1 MSCPKL
7 TIFRKFFGSSTTI
20 WLSRKDS
27 NLQARGIMY
36 NRHFGFLESPFSI
49 TPDPRFFYAN
59 PVYLEAYANLRYGI
73 DAKKGFIVITG
84 EVGTGKTT
92 LLRKLMRELEST
104 IHFAFI
110 FNTDLTFN
118 EVLRVTL
125 RDLGLS
131 TQGKD
136 RLAMVDELNAY
147 LIEQLKK
154 GHIVC
159 LLIDEVQNLS
169 DESLEGLRLLSNLET
184 DKEKLLQI
192 VLMGQPELNAK
203 LDKPSLRQLKQRI
216 AIQCAIAPLE
226 EDEVGSYIN
235 FRLRVAGYEGKDL
248 FDREALQNIAF
259 YSKGIPRLI
268 NILCDNALLIAF
280 AASRKTVSAH
290 MIREV
295 ADDLRL
301 ESEAE
306 RTEAKNTFTV
316 SVSNAERET
325 PIREAPNRVSQ
336 HKVTNMVRAG
346 VGTFLVMLVFV
357 GTVSVTDPQSFF
369 TIAARSLDLF
379 KHNLNQWVLLVT
391 RQKIIPQ
398 KVNAEAENAGLKNAQ
413 IEFKWKEHRV
423 IIQYGSTIY
432 KIASDAYGVNAVLGM
447 DLIKEFNPQIQNL
460 NSVSAGQELLLPVLT
475 PETLLRQQ
483 PDGSYRLIVASFLSR
498 TGADEAAGRIG
509 KGGYQVIIIPKRVSN
524 DLLLHRLEIGGL
536 KNLEEATQTLET
548 GLKNQW
554 LTFARKPRHG
564 DGSQADIRY

>member
-7 TIFRKFFGSSTTI
+7 TNFRKFFGSSTTI

-73 DAKKGFIVITG
+73 DAKKGFIVIIG

-147 LIEQLKK
+147 LIKQLKK

-192 VLMGQPELNAK
+192 VLMGQPELNVK

-216 AIQCAIAPLE
+216 AIQCEIAPLK

-268 NILCDNALLIAF
+268 NILCDNALVIAF

-290 MIREV
+290 VIREV
-295 ADDLRL
+295 AGDLRL

-316 SVSNAERET
+316 PVSNGERET

-336 HKVTNMVRAG
+336 HKVRNMVRAG
-346 VGTFLVMLVFV
+346 VGIFLVMLVFV
-357 GTVSVTDPQSFF
+357 VTVSLT
-369 TIAARSLDLF
+369 RSLDLF
-379 KHNLNQWVLLVT
+379 KHNLNQWVLPVT

-398 KVNAEAENAGLKNAQ
+398 KVNAEAENAGFKNAE

-423 IIQYGSTIY
+423 IVQYGSTIY

-447 DLIKEFNPQIQNL
+447 DLIKELNPQIQNL

-475 PETLLRQQ
+475 SETLLRQQ

-509 KGGYQVIIIPKRVSN
+509 KEGYQVIIIPKRVSN
-524 DLLLHRLEIGGL
+524 DLLLHRLEIDGL

-554 LTFARKPRHG
+554 LTFAGKPRHG
-564 DGSQADIRY
+564 DGSQADITY

>member
-1 MSCPKL
+1 
-7 TIFRKFFGSSTTI
+7 
-20 WLSRKDS
+20 
-27 NLQARGIMY
+27 MY

-73 DAKKGFIVITG
+73 DAKKGFIVIIG

-147 LIEQLKK
+147 LIKQLKK

-192 VLMGQPELNAK
+192 VLMGQPELNVK

-216 AIQCAIAPLE
+216 AIQCEIAPLK

-268 NILCDNALLIAF
+268 NILCDNALVIAF

-290 MIREV
+290 VIREV
-295 ADDLRL
+295 AGDLRL

-316 SVSNAERET
+316 PVSNAERET

-336 HKVTNMVRAG
+336 HKVRNMVRAG
-346 VGTFLVMLVFV
+346 VGIFLVMLVFV
-357 GTVSVTDPQSFF
+357 VTVSLT
-369 TIAARSLDLF
+369 RSLDLF
-379 KHNLNQWVLLVT
+379 KHNLNQWVLPVT

-398 KVNAEAENAGLKNAQ
+398 KVNAEAENAGFKNAE

-423 IIQYGSTIY
+423 IVQYGSTIY

-447 DLIKEFNPQIQNL
+447 DLIKELNPQIQNL

-475 PETLLRQQ
+475 SETLLRQQ

-509 KGGYQVIIIPKRVSN
+509 KEGYQVIIIPKRVSN
-524 DLLLHRLEIGGL
+524 DLLLHRLEIDGL

-554 LTFARKPRHG
+554 LTFAGKPRHG
-564 DGSQADIRY
+564 DGSQADITY